1 MHSAVICISK
11 TPCSNAG
18 MQTLPHA
25 NFAWRSLFRA
35 GLLTQAVYVCR
46 AFPNRFSGILRP
58 TRPLQRRVRA
68 GFSPG
73 FPLSRPPSGGTWNL
87 FILFFD
93 IITPSPRLSIF
104 TMRFARWY
112 FLPIDPCRSSDSG
125 LARWPRLPKSLQ
137 WHMQPTRPLQRRV
150 RAGFSPGFPLSRP
163 PLGGTWNLF
172 IL

>member
-1 MHSAVICISK
+1 MLFLVMLRCMWAPSSSPQRDISCGWFAAFHAYGSKFIYEKHTAPMQGSAGASLC
-11 TPCSNAG
+11 
-18 MQTLPHA
+18 Q
-25 NFAWRSLFRA
+25 FAWRSLFRA

-93 IITPSPRLSIF
+93 IITPSLVCQS
-104 TMRFARWY
+104 
-112 FLPIDPCRSSDSG
+112 LPC
-125 LARWPRLPKSLQ
+125 
-137 WHMQPTRPLQRRV
+137 V
-150 RAGFSPGFPLSRP
+150 
-163 PLGGTWNLF
+163 LGVGNF
-172 IL
+172 YQ